1 MSAAANAPDP
11 PTQPSRSARLLDLVR
26 KLIDY
31 GKELAATIRQRA
43 FTDPTLRHRA
53 ASAPLMSR

>member
-11 PTQPSRSARLLDLVR
+11 PTQPSRSARLLGLVR

-43 FTDPTLRHRA
+43 FTDPGPVISCFGTA
-53 ASAPLMSR
+53 MSR

>member
-11 PTQPSRSARLLDLVR
+11 PTQPSRSANLLGLVR

-43 FTDPTLRHRA
+43 FTDPDLRPP
-53 ASAPLMSR
+53 ASAPPMSR